1 MDDEEVI
8 DFNLP
13 PQMQGKAGQYPGSY
27 YNNGAQ
33 RKKRV

>member
-1 MDDEEVI
+1 MDEEEVI

-13 PQMQGKAGQYPGSY
+13 PQMHGGAAQYPGSY
-27 YNNGAQ
+27 YNHGGQ